1 MEKIVI
7 PQFVEQNY
15 QLRLKKQ
22 HKIYKLKSK
31 KQKDNKL
38 EDCFL
43 LVISIIFWIGLFLM
57 VLGLL

>member
-7 PQFVEQNY
+7 PQFIEQNY
-15 QLRLKKQ
+15 QLRNQQQK
-22 HKIYKLKSK
+22 YKLKSEN
-31 KQKDNKL
+31 QKNNKL
-38 EDCFL
+38 GDCFL